1 MKDPALTFLV
11 RIGFQ
16 KIPLTIVGIFF
27 LRSVAFIVEI
37 TTVESA
43 HARGH

>member
-16 KIPLTIVGIFF
+16 KIPLTIVGFF
-27 LRSVAFIVEI
+27 FFEI
-37 TTVESA
+37 CSF
-43 HARGH
+43 HC